1 MTADPSGPDP
11 KSLWQDQEPEADP
24 MTLEQIHAL
33 VRRYER
39 KARRLGM
46 AIAVIL
52 VLVGA
57 VTVYL
62 WTRSHDPVM
71 AVLLLGGELV
81 TLLAAWRLNFPSR
94 DPAEPAGAYL
104 RRRLQLKVAHLQG
117 RWLLVVVPLLPV
129 ILWMGHVM
137 YERHQAP
144 VMTRLAPFIFIVVGF
159 AIVTVR
165 SRQRAR
171 KVKAD
176 LDDLNGLL
184 ER

>member
-1 MTADPSGPDP
+1 MTAEFSGPDP

-33 VRRYER
+33 VRRYDR
-39 KARRLGM
+39 KARRLGV

-52 VLVGA
+52 VVVGG
-57 VTVYL
+57 VTAFL
-62 WTRSHDPVM
+62 WVRSHDPVM
-71 AVLLLGGELV
+71 ALLLLGGELA
-81 TLLAAWRLNFPSR
+81 TLFCAWRLNFPDR

-117 RWLLVVVPLLPV
+117 RWLWVALPLMPV
-129 ILWMGHVM
+129 MLWMAHVM
-137 YERHQAP
+137 YERHQLP
-144 VMTRLAPFIFIVVGF
+144 IMTRLTPFIVVLVGF
-159 AIVTVR
+159 ALVAVR
-165 SRQRAR
+165 ARQRAR

-176 LDDLNGLL
+176 LDELNGLL

>member
-1 MTADPSGPDP
+1 MTADLSGPDP
-11 KSLWQDQEPEADP
+11 KSLWQDQEPEPDP
-24 MTLEQIHAL
+24 MTLDQIHAL
-33 VRRYER
+33 VRRYDR
-39 KARRLGM
+39 KAQRLAA

-52 VLVGA
+52 VVVGG
-57 VTVYL
+57 VTAFL

-71 AVLLLGGELV
+71 AVLLLGGESA
-81 TLLAAWRLNFPSR
+81 TLFWAWRLNFPDR

-117 RWLLVVVPLLPV
+117 RWLWVVAPLLPV
-129 ILWMGHVM
+129 MLWMAHVM

-159 AIVTVR
+159 ALVAVR
-165 SRQRAR
+165 SGQRAR

-176 LDDLNGLL
+176 LEDLNRLL
-184 ER
+184 EL

>member
-1 MTADPSGPDP
+1 MTADLSGPDP

-33 VRRYER
+33 VRRYDR
-39 KARRLGM
+39 KARRL
-46 AIAVIL
+46 AVGVA
-52 VLVGA
+52 VLVVLVVA

-71 AVLLLGGELV
+71 AVLLLGGELA
-81 TLLAAWRLNFPSR
+81 TCLWAWRLNFPHR
-94 DPAEPAGAYL
+94 DRAEPAGAYL

-117 RWLLVVVPLLPV
+117 RWLWVVLPLLPV

-137 YERHQAP
+137 YERHDAP
-144 VMTRLAPFIFIVVGF
+144 VMTRLAPFIFVVVGF
-159 AIVTVR
+159 ALVAVR

-171 KVKAD
+171 SIKAD
-176 LDDLNGLL
+176 LDELNGLL